1 MAVPVHSPR
10 ATVPVHGPHMATTVP
25 SSRNFSLSELPPRVR
40 ERRLVGLS
48 LQVTDACNLA
58 CSYCYFYDKAPIT
71 MSREIVD
78 RALDLLSR
86 ESDDSSPA
94 WHINLFGGEPTLR
107 PQLIRYICSQSSM
120 AAESAGKSVSFSM
133 TTNGTRFD
141 QRLLDLTT
149 EFGISTMLSLDGNQQ
164 AHDRFRRYHN
174 GRGSYEKIMGNL
186 ERLKAAP
193 HFKVRLTISPL
204 TVEYLADSIEEL
216 IALGIRNIA
225 TSPVVEETWTEDHLL
240 TFAAQWQ
247 RVGARYIR
255 ERLQGNRLVIKGLD
269 TLDAREPLEICR
281 APAASHFGCGA
292 ATTFVF
298 VNAFGDIYPC
308 HRYPGY
314 FNKSPDYRLGSVFT
328 GIDPQRRLHYVIAN
342 LASSKKGCGSF
353 VSSTKSKGACGE
365 CAIQGACGGSCMAMN
380 EYLTG
385 DPTQPPSIPGAI
397 EQIKLTVL
405 DQVREYLGSRQ
416 PVAAR
421 A

>member
-1 MAVPVHSPR
+1 MTAQLSRLSVPVYGSHMVDSTNLFPSP
-10 ATVPVHGPHMATTVP
+10 
-25 SSRNFSLSELPPRVR
+25 SLGELPAGVR
-40 ERRLVGLS
+40 QPNLTGLS

-58 CSYCYFYDKAPIT
+58 CSYCYFYDKSPIT
-71 MSREIVD
+71 ITREIID
-78 RALDLLSR
+78 HALQLLAR
-86 ESDDSSPA
+86 ESDATSPA

-107 PQLIRYICSQSSM
+107 PQMISYICSQALL
-120 AAESAGKSVSFSM
+120 AADSAGKRVSFSM

-149 EFGISTMLSLDGNQQ
+149 EYGISTMLSLDGNEK

-174 GRGSYEKIMGNL
+174 GRGSYAKIMSNL
-186 ERLKAAP
+186 KWLQSAP

-204 TVEYLADSIEEL
+204 TVEYLAESVEEL
-216 IALGIRNIA
+216 IDLGIRNIA
-225 TSPVVEETWTEDHLL
+225 TSPVVEEQWTADHLA

-255 ERLQGNRLVIKGLD
+255 ERLQGNALTIKGLD
-269 TLDAREPLEICR
+269 TLDTREPLQICR
-281 APAASHFGCGA
+281 APSASHFGCGA

-314 FNKSPDYRLGSVFT
+314 FDKSPNYRLGTVFT
-328 GIDPQRRLHYVIAN
+328 GIDPHRRRHYVMAN

-353 VSSTKSKGACGE
+353 VSLQKAKGTCGD
-365 CAIQGACGGSCMAMN
+365 CAIQGACGGSCMAVN
-380 EYLTG
+380 EYMTG

-397 EQIKLTVL
+397 EQIKLSVL
-405 DQVREYLGSRQ
+405 DQVHEYLGNRHLMATG
-416 PVAAR
+416 V
-421 A
+421 